1 MNEDLILL
9 IMTALVV
16 IMFLA
21 TVWIMTTKHK
31 AQKVVIG
38 NEKISPSQHIVLK
51 TYETKQEVEE
61 EIRMLLRA
69 QPDAKILS
77 VFKDYGRY
85 CVVELREYKGFKD

>member
-1 MNEDLILL
+1 MNDDIILL
-9 IMTALVV
+9 IMTALVG

-21 TVWIMTTKHK
+21 TVWVMANT
-31 AQKVVIG
+31 QKDQDVVIG
-38 NEKISPSQHIVLK
+38 HKKISPSQHIVLK

>member
-1 MNEDLILL
+1 MDDDLILL
-9 IMTALVV
+9 IMMALVV

-31 AQKVVIG
+31 DQEVVIG
-38 NEKISPSQHIVLK
+38 HEKISPSQHIVLN